1 MQVYYTSSIKD
12 VLIGGGHLFI
22 HKIDDELSLK
32 LIEGKDSERVFEL
45 TERSREYLRQWLPW
59 LDGTTKV
66 EDTEAFIKMSLEG
79 FVEGRSLQT
88 VILYRGQAVG
98 VAGFNQINRANQT
111 AYIGYWLGKDYQ
123 GNGIMTRVAQAL
135 TDYAFTELKLN
146 KVEIRAA
153 VENTKSRAVPER
165 LGFVQEGT
173 LRQAEWLYDHYVDTV
188 VYGMLAAEWKKG

>member
-1 MQVYYTSSIKD
+1 M
-12 VLIGGGHLFI
+12 FI